1 MQCLARSA
9 NEQTLLANRIR
20 KRGNAM
26 INKFTTVYAG
36 HIDMPDRGK
45 ESTPANERRFSD
57 EELRGVFGKLE
68 RVTQTMDKLGYH
80 SMWMAEHHFQH
91 EGYEVIP
98 NNLMAAVHLCH
109 ITEQIKI
116 GCGFN
121 IAPMWHPLR
130 LAEDYAQADIMT
142 KGRTIF
148 GVGRGYHSREV
159 ETFGNPMID
168 QDANRDLFEEQCEVI
183 FKAFNEQSFSH
194 VGKHYTI
201 PAQVPYRSY
210 DLKEIT
216 MVPRPITLPVE
227 AWQPVVNAKPRGLNF
242 MHKYGLKGFIGGGAA
257 TLEAGPIIAY
267 QEAGRRVGKDL
278 KLGEGLNIGLHMY
291 LGETREQ
298 AIKEITPMF
307 EEHAKMFGPLGFLP
321 GVTAEQLDVIAQRGD
336 WYAQGVPNVEDYM
349 DMGAWFAGTSEDL
362 IELIKGFEEQF
373 PGLEYINLSMPMCTP
388 ESAMLEQYNK
398 IAEEVMPHFGGG
410 ENAKAAAG

>member
-1 MQCLARSA
+1 
-9 NEQTLLANRIR
+9 
-20 KRGNAM
+20 
-26 INKFTTVYAG
+26 
-36 HIDMPDRGK
+36 
-45 ESTPANERRFSD
+45 
-57 EELRGVFGKLE
+57 
-68 RVTQTMDKLGYH
+68 MDKLGYH
-80 SMWMAEHHFQH
+80 SIWMAEHHFQH

-201 PAQVPYRSY
+201 PAQVPYRGY

-216 MVPRPITLPVE
+216 MVPRPVNLPVE
-227 AWQPVVNAKPRGLNF
+227 AWQPVVNAKPRGLDF

-267 QEAGRRVGKDL
+267 QEAGQRVGKDL

-321 GVTAEQLDVIAQRGD
+321 GVTAEQLDIIAQRGD

>member
-1 MQCLARSA
+1 VRGLARSA
-9 NEQTLLANRIR
+9 SEQTLLGKGIRNR
-20 KRGNAM
+20 GYAM

-45 ESTPANERRFSD
+45 EATPANERRFSD
-57 EELRGVFGKLE
+57 KELRGVFGKLE
-68 RVTQTMDKLGYH
+68 RITQTMDKLGYH

-159 ETFGNPMID
+159 ETFGNPIID

-201 PAQVPYRSY
+201 PAQVPYRGY

-216 MVPRPITLPVE
+216 MVPRPVNLPVE
-227 AWQPVVNAKPRGLNF
+227 AWQPVVSAKPRGLDF

-257 TLEAGPIIAY
+257 TLEAGPIRAY
-267 QEAGRRVGKDL
+267 QEAGQRAGKDL
-278 KLGEGLNIGLHMY
+278 KLGEGINIGLHMY

-298 AIKEITPMF
+298 AIKEITPLF

-321 GVTAEQLDVIAQRGD
+321 GVSSEQLDIIAQRGD
-336 WYAQGVPNVEDYM
+336 WYAQGVPSVEDYM

-388 ESAMLEQYNK
+388 ESAMLEQYTK

-410 ENAKAAAG
+410 ENAKAAAE

>member
-98 NNLMAAVHLCH
+98 NNLMAAVHFCH

-201 PAQVPYRSY
+201 PAQVPYRGY

-216 MVPRPITLPVE
+216 MVPRPVNLPVE
-227 AWQPVVNAKPRGLNF
+227 AWQPVVNAKPRGLDF

-267 QEAGRRVGKDL
+267 REAGQRVGKDL

-321 GVTAEQLDVIAQRGD
+321 GVTAEQLDIIAQRGD

>member
-1 MQCLARSA
+1 
-9 NEQTLLANRIR
+9 
-20 KRGNAM
+20 M
-26 INKFTTVYAG
+26 IDKFTTVYAG
-36 HIDMPDRGK
+36 HIDMPDRGRNA
-45 ESTPANERRFSD
+45 TPANDRRFTD

-68 RVTQTMDKLGYH
+68 RITQTMDRLGYH

-109 ITEQIKI
+109 ITEQIKV

-159 ETFGNPMID
+159 ETFGAPILD
-168 QDANRDLFEEQCEVI
+168 QEANRDLFEEQVEII

-194 VGKHYTI
+194 RGTHYTI
-201 PAQVPYRSY
+201 PPQVPYRGY

-216 MVPRPITLPVE
+216 MVPRPVNQPVE
-227 AWQPVVNAKPRGLNF
+227 CWQPVVSAKARGLDF
-242 MHKYGLKGFIGGGAA
+242 MHKYGIKGFIGGGAA
-257 TLEAGPIIAY
+257 TLEAGPIRAY
-267 QEAGRRVGKDL
+267 QEAGARAGKEIE
-278 KLGEGLNIGLHMY
+278 LGEGINIGLHV
-291 LGETREQ
+291 LLDETREE
-298 AIKEITPMF
+298 AIKNITPIF

-321 GVTAEQLDVIAQRGD
+321 GLTDEQLSVIAKRGD
-336 WYAQGVPNVEDYM
+336 WYSHGVPTVENYM
-349 DMGAWFAGTSEDL
+349 DMGAWFAGTSQEL
-362 IELIKGFEEQF
+362 IELLKGFEDQF
-373 PGLEYINLSMPMCTP
+373 PGLEFINLSMPMCTP
-388 ESAMLEQYNK
+388 ESLMIEQYIK

-410 ENAKAAAG
+410 ENAKANNAKVAAE

>member
-1 MQCLARSA
+1 
-9 NEQTLLANRIR
+9 
-20 KRGNAM
+20 M

-36 HIDMPDRGK
+36 HIDMPDRGR
-45 ESTPANERRFSD
+45 EATPANDRRFSD

-68 RVTQTMDKLGYH
+68 RVTKVMDRLGYH

-98 NNLMAAVHLCH
+98 NSLMAAVHLCH

-142 KGRTIF
+142 QGRTIF

-168 QDANRDLFEEQCEVI
+168 QDANRDLFEEQVEVI
-183 FKAFNEQSFSH
+183 FKAFHEDSFSH
-194 VGKHYTI
+194 NGKHYTI
-201 PAQVPYRSY
+201 PAEVPYRGY
-210 DLKEIT
+210 ALEEIT
-216 MVPRPITLPVE
+216 VVPRPVNQPVE
-227 AWQPVVNAKPRGLNF
+227 CWQPVVSAKPHSLDF
-242 MHKYGLKGFIGGGAA
+242 MHKYGMKGFIGGGAA
-257 TLEAGPIIAY
+257 TLEAGPIRAY
-267 QEAGRRVGKDL
+267 QEAGRRAGKDL
-278 KLGEGLNIGLHMY
+278 ELGEGLNIGLHMY

-298 AIKEITPMF
+298 AIREITPLF

-321 GVTAEQLDVIAQRGD
+321 GLSQEQLDIIAQRGD
-336 WYAQGVPNVEDYM
+336 WYAQGVPTIENFM
-349 DMGAWFAGTSEDL
+349 DMGAWFAGTSDDL

-373 PGLEYINLSMPMCTP
+373 PGLEYVNLSMPMCTP
-388 ESAMLEQYNK
+388 ESAMIEQYTK
-398 IAEEVMPHFGGG
+398 IAEEVMPYFGGG
-410 ENAKAAAG
+410 EHAKVKVAAE

>member
-1 MQCLARSA
+1 MQGLARSA
-9 NEQTLLANRIR
+9 NEQPLLANRIR

-45 ESTPANERRFSD
+45 ESTSANERRFSD

-201 PAQVPYRSY
+201 PAQVPYRGY

-216 MVPRPITLPVE
+216 MVPRPVNLPVE
-227 AWQPVVNAKPRGLNF
+227 AWQPVVNAKPRGLDF

-267 QEAGRRVGKDL
+267 REAGQRVGKDL

-298 AIKEITPMF
+298 AIKEITPIF

-321 GVTAEQLDVIAQRGD
+321 GVTAEQLDIIAQRGD

-410 ENAKAAAG
+410 EHAKAAAG

>member
-1 MQCLARSA
+1 
-9 NEQTLLANRIR
+9 
-20 KRGNAM
+20 M

-45 ESTPANERRFSD
+45 ESTSANERRFSD

-201 PAQVPYRSY
+201 PAQVPYRGY

-216 MVPRPITLPVE
+216 MVPRPVNLPVE
-227 AWQPVVNAKPRGLNF
+227 AWQPVVNAKPRGLDF

-267 QEAGRRVGKDL
+267 QEAGQRVGKDL

-298 AIKEITPMF
+298 AIKEITPIF

-321 GVTAEQLDVIAQRGD
+321 GVTAEQLDIIAQRGD

-388 ESAMLEQYNK
+388 ESTMLEQYTK

-410 ENAKAAAG
+410 QNAKAAAG

>member
-1 MQCLARSA
+1 
-9 NEQTLLANRIR
+9 
-20 KRGNAM
+20 M

-45 ESTPANERRFSD
+45 EATPANERRFSD

-109 ITEQIKI
+109 ITEKIKI

-201 PAQVPYRSY
+201 PAQVPYRGY
-210 DLKEIT
+210 NLKEIT
-216 MVPRPITLPVE
+216 MVPRPVNLPVE
-227 AWQPVVNAKPRGLNF
+227 AWQPVVSAKPRGLDF

-257 TLEAGPIIAY
+257 TLEAGPIRAY
-267 QEAGRRVGKDL
+267 QEAGQRAGKDL
-278 KLGEGLNIGLHMY
+278 KLGEGINIGLHMY
-291 LGETREQ
+291 LAESREQ
-298 AIKEITPMF
+298 AIKEITPLF
-307 EEHAKMFGPLGFLP
+307 EEHTKMFGPLGFLP
-321 GVTAEQLDVIAQRGD
+321 GVSPEQLDIIAQRGD
-336 WYAQGVPNVEDYM
+336 WYGQGVPSVEDYM

-388 ESAMLEQYNK
+388 ETAMLEQYTK
-398 IAEEVMPHFGGG
+398 IAEEVVPHFGGG
-410 ENAKAAAG
+410 ENAKAAAE